1 LISTGSEVYLTA
13 DAAKQLKEQGIK
25 ARVVSAPCLEI
36 FDAQDQEYRLSV
48 LPDGAP
54 IMSIEA
60 YSTSGWNKYAH
71 ESFGLVGYGASG
83 PADQVYKHFELTV
96 SHNGRLS
103 VAHTPLLNSVHLD
116 SFYSPRV

>member
-54 IMSIEA
+54 VMSVEA

-96 SHNGRLS
+96 SRKVRLG
-103 VAHTPLLNSVHLD
+103 
-116 SFYSPRV
+116 FCPRALANLRPSCFSL